1 MKTAL
6 IISSQVA
13 ASRVGASASAFCLQR
28 LGVNTIVLPTTLL
41 GRHPGWG
48 PPGGG
53 AVDAARLTD
62 MWQAI
67 AAQDIRID
75 GVLTGYMA
83 DIAHIAPAAD
93 IIKSLKAGNPDL
105 ITVVD
110 PVMGDHGKLYVP
122 EPIARG
128 IIEDLLPLADYDTP
142 NLWELG
148 YMTGLPTESPAQIIN
163 AASALTARTVVTS
176 VPAGDD
182 IGAMLC
188 TPQGSWL
195 VAHPKFTQT
204 PHGGGDSLAGTFL
217 GRLLTGSDPKDAL
230 ALATASIFEILKMA
244 EAAGDTELPLVRGQ
258 DALVEAKGL
267 PPNPVYKEPHD

>member
-48 PPGGG
+48 APGGG
-53 AVDAARLTD
+53 AVDAGHLAD

-67 AAQDIRID
+67 AAQNIKID
-75 GVLTGYMA
+75 GILTGYMA
-83 DIAHIAPAAD
+83 DLANIALAAD
-93 IIKSLKAGNPDL
+93 IIKSLKSGNPDL
-105 ITVVD
+105 ITIVD

-122 EPIARG
+122 EPIAHS
-128 IIEDLLPLADYDTP
+128 IIKDLLPLADYDTP

-148 YMTGLPTESPAQIIN
+148 YMTGLPTQTSAQIID
-163 AASALTARTVVTS
+163 AARALTARTVITS
-176 VPAGDD
+176 VPSGDD

-188 TPQGSWL
+188 TPDGSWR
-195 VAHPKFTQT
+195 VSHSKFTKT

-217 GRLLTGSDPKDAL
+217 GRLLTGSTPKDAL
-230 ALATASIFEILKMA
+230 ALSTASIFEILKIA
-244 EAAGDTELPLVRGQ
+244 EACGDMELPLVRGQ
-258 DALVEAKGL
+258 NALTDMKAL
-267 PPNPVYKEPHD
+267 PISPA

>member
-28 LGVNTIVLPTTLL
+28 LGVSTIVLPTTLL

-48 PPGGG
+48 APGGG
-53 AVDAARLTD
+53 AVDASRLSD

-67 AAQDIRID
+67 AAQTIKID
-75 GVLTGYMA
+75 AVLTGYMA
-83 DIAHIAPAAD
+83 QAAHTDLAAV
-93 IIKSLKAGNPDL
+93 IIKALRKANPAL
-105 ITVVD
+105 TVLVD

-122 EPIARG
+122 EVIARG
-128 IIEDLLPLADYDTP
+128 IKDRLIPLADYSTP

-148 YMTGLPTESPAQIIN
+148 YITGKPADNPQHILR
-163 AASALTARTVVTS
+163 AARSLKGRTLVTS
-176 VPAGDD
+176 VPKGGQ

-188 TPQGSWL
+188 GQKSAAQ
-195 VAHPKFTQT
+195 VSHAKFDNT

-217 GRLLTGSDPKDAL
+217 ARLLTGHAPYDAL
-230 ALATASIFEILKMA
+230 ALSTASIFEILKMA
-244 EAAGDTELPLVRGQ
+244 QAAGDNELPLVRGQ
-258 DALVEAKGL
+258 EALTDTEPL
-267 PPNPVYKEPHD
+267 PLLPIHKDSP

>member
-48 PPGGG
+48 APGGG
-53 AVDAARLTD
+53 AVDPDRLRD
-62 MWQAI
+62 MWDAI
-67 AAQDIRID
+67 AAQGITID
-75 GVLTGYMA
+75 GVMTGYMA
-83 DIAHIAPAAD
+83 DAGHIDLAAD
-93 IIKSLKAGNPDL
+93 IIKTLRAANPNL
-105 ITVVD
+105 TVLVD

-128 IIEDLLPLADYDTP
+128 IIETLIPLADYDTP

-148 YMTGLPTESPAQIIN
+148 YMTKQPTDRPDRII
-163 AASALTARTVVTS
+163 AAARKLTARTLVTS
-176 VPAGDD
+176 VPAGNK

-188 TPQGSWL
+188 TPDGAYQVS
-195 VAHPKFTQT
+195 HPKFIQT

-217 GRLLTGSDPKDAL
+217 GRLLTGHAPQDSL
-230 ALATASIFEILKMA
+230 ALSTASIFEILRMA
-244 EAAGDTELPLVRGQ
+244 ETTGDAELPLVRGQ
-258 DALVEAKGL
+258 DALIGAAGL
-267 PPNPVYKEPHD
+267 AVTRLAA

>member
-48 PPGGG
+48 APGGG
-53 AVDAARLTD
+53 AVEPAKLRD
-62 MWQAI
+62 MWDAI
-67 AAQDIRID
+67 AAQNIKID
-75 GVLTGYMA
+75 GVMTGYMA
-83 DIAHIAPAAD
+83 APGHIELAAD
-93 IIKSLKAGNPDL
+93 IIKALRAGNPDL
-105 ITVVD
+105 TVLVD

-128 IIEDLLPLADYDTP
+128 IIETLLPLADYDTP

-148 YMTGLPTESPAQIIN
+148 FMTGLPTETCAQIIK
-163 AASALTARTVVTS
+163 AAGKLTARTLVTS
-176 VPAGDD
+176 VPAGDK

-188 TPQGSWL
+188 TPGGSYQ
-195 VAHPKFTQT
+195 VSHAKFTKT

-217 GRLLTGSDPKDAL
+217 ARLLTGHAPQDAL
-230 ALATASIFEILKMA
+230 ALSTASIFEILRMA
-244 EAAGDTELPLVRGQ
+244 ETAGDAELPLVRGQ
-258 DALVEAKGL
+258 DALVGAAGL
-267 PPNPVYKEPHD
+267 EVTKL